1 MDIFKIAHNLSLLPF
16 EILTEYAPQF
26 LALEL
31 ALKFKEGRIIENS
44 KSIND
49 LFGGVGER
57 IKLYDTLLDL
67 SGLEDQDINK
77 ELIRKKYSQIKP
89 LKSKY
94 MVYENGFM
102 WQADIKHFPEGQ
114 DRRPYILVCV
124 DVSTRLC
131 DAEPLVNLQEN
142 SVRQA
147 MVTIL
152 RRHIIQNSLPTIMV
166 TDGGPEFGNAFT
178 AFLNNNGIKHR
189 KTAAGRKQQ
198 TAIVE
203 HTNELIGY
211 ALMAYAYKRRTETR
225 NVTQHAL
232 NYRAINIFGGGILP
246 RIVETIN
253 NWARSKF
260 PLNEKEW
267 HKLNMKVEETD
278 LREGDLVLIPNL
290 QDQRIRHRSGQHN
303 FKREP
308 FRITRVF
315 RPVLEKQP
323 YRFETNYKANLTF
336 GRDELIKVNDYNHTN
351 PIIEFSQDALHNGRL
366 RFE

>member
-1 MDIFKIAHNLSLLPF
+1 MDIFKLAQELSVLPLQV
-16 EILTEYAPQF
+16 LTEYATDF

-31 ALKFKEGRIIENS
+31 ALKFKKGGIVK
-44 KSIND
+44 KSTDD

-57 IKLYDTLLDL
+57 VKLYDTLLDL

-77 ELIRKKYSQIKP
+77 ELIRKKYNQIKP

-94 MVYENGFM
+94 MVFENGFM
-102 WQADIKHFPEGQ
+102 WQVDIKHFPEGQ
-114 DRRPYILVCV
+114 DRKPFILVCV

-131 DAEPLVNLQEN
+131 DAEPLSNLQEQN
-142 SVRQA
+142 VRQA

-152 RRHIIQNSLPTIMV
+152 RRHIIQEGLPKIIV

-178 AFLNNNGIKHR
+178 AFLNHNGIKHR
-189 KTAAGRKQQ
+189 KTASGRKQQ

-211 ALMAYAYKRRTETR
+211 ALMAYAYKRRTEMR
-225 NVTQHAL
+225 QPTQNPL
-232 NYRAINIFGGGILP
+232 NYKAINIFGNGILE

-260 PLNEKEW
+260 PLDVKEW
-267 HKLNMKVEETD
+267 HKLNMNIPATD

-290 QDQRIRHRSGQHN
+290 QDARIRHRSGQHN
-303 FKREP
+303 YKREP

-323 YRFETNYKANLTF
+323 YRFETNYRPNLTF
-336 GRDELIKVNDYNHTN
+336 GRDELIKVDDYNHIN